1 MNNEIAVIL
10 KALVQHQVCAIARDA
25 GSRFPNTNRVG
36 RQAML
41 AIENVMQLQ
50 AMSNGTN
57 INSIGDLTKLLNAPD
72 KSQQIGFDQ
81 VIDQLNGITT
91 RLAALEQK

>member
-1 MNNEIAVIL
+1 MNSSIEVIL

-25 GSRFPNTNRVG
+25 GSRFPNSNRVG

-57 INSIGDLTKLLNAPD
+57 INSIGDLTKML
-72 KSQQIGFDQ
+72 SQPEATKDVTPKWARAISD
-81 VIDQLNGITT
+81 
-91 RLAALEQK
+91 RLDALEAHK